1 MRNPLDSFKEHM
13 LNYNLVRNNNLI
25 TTVKGLPNTEKGTN
39 RKFIALYPEIDIQIN
54 DILINVLNKELKKY
68 IQIICKNKKCEVPSS
83 CTRFF
88 LEEGK
93 NC

>member
-1 MRNPLDSFKEHM
+1 MDKYKINFIF
-13 LNYNLVRNNNLI
+13 NNEN
-25 TTVKGLPNTEKGTN
+25 
-39 RKFIALYPEIDIQIN
+39 DIN

-68 IQIICKNKKCEVPSS
+68 IQIICKNIKCEVPSS